1 MNNLRIKNLHKRL
14 LKAGGKIVK
23 EDSYLFKNKRA
34 DGGEVKIPPR
44 RAALYALA
52 NKLADQ
58 KVARHGGTRNDYFM
72 EAIKHIKA
80 NPERYREELSKYVD
94 ETPIS
99 VNNDIEDPEIVPGM
113 TRGDHLNAD
122 DKTRKNMEGYVNF
135 GQYGENSQGALDK
148 KINIKKRQIIT
159 AAYNR
164 AIRKATIANNN
175 KTLSTKQKQEIY
187 KKLME
192 SQDVKKLMESQDVKK
207 LMGSQAVPS
216 FNMGGIMGAVGNVM
230 QNPNTMNMMG
240 DMMSQQAERRN
251 QAVMALGG
259 QLRMRRLGGS
269 IIGETMFKIADK
281 NADWIYNNMQDLIGD
296 AVYKNNLERLSRLSL

>member
-58 KVARHGGTRNDYFM
+58 KVARNGGTRNDYFM

-99 VNNDIEDPEIVPGM
+99 VNNDIEDPEIVSGM
-113 TRGDHLNAD
+113 TRGDYLNAD
-122 DKTRKNMEGYVNF
+122 DNTRKNMEEYVNY
-135 GQYGENSQGALDK
+135 GQYGENNQGAVDK

-164 AIRKATIANNN
+164 AIREATIANNN
-175 KTLSTKQKQEIY
+175 KPLSTKQMQEIY

-192 SQDVKKLMESQDVKK
+192 
-207 LMGSQAVPS
+207 SQAVPS

>member
-1 MNNLRIKNLHKRL
+1 M
-14 LKAGGKIVK
+14 
-23 EDSYLFKNKRA
+23 
-34 DGGEVKIPPR
+34 
-44 RAALYALA
+44 
-52 NKLADQ
+52 
-58 KVARHGGTRNDYFM
+58 
-72 EAIKHIKA
+72 
-80 NPERYREELSKYVD
+80 
-94 ETPIS
+94 
-99 VNNDIEDPEIVPGM
+99 
-113 TRGDHLNAD
+113 
-122 DKTRKNMEGYVNF
+122 
-135 GQYGENSQGALDK
+135 
-148 KINIKKRQIIT
+148 
-159 AAYNR
+159 
-164 AIRKATIANNN
+164 
-175 KTLSTKQKQEIY
+175 QEIY

-192 SQDVKKLMESQDVKK
+192 
-207 LMGSQAVPS
+207 SQAVPS

>member
-164 AIRKATIANNN
+164 AIREATIANNN
-175 KTLSTKQKQEIY
+175 KPLSTKQMQEIY

-192 SQDVKKLMESQDVKK
+192 
-207 LMGSQAVPS
+207 SQAVPS

>member
-34 DGGEVKIPPR
+34 DGGEVKTPPR
-44 RAALYALA
+44 KALYALA

-58 KVARHGGTRNDYFM
+58 KVARNGGTRNDYFM

-99 VNNDIEDPEIVPGM
+99 VNNDIEDPEIVSGM
-113 TRGDHLNAD
+113 TRGDYLNAD
-122 DKTRKNMEGYVNF
+122 DNTRKNMEEYVNY
-135 GQYGENSQGALDK
+135 GQYGENNQGAVDK

-164 AIRKATIANNN
+164 AIREATIANNN
-175 KTLSTKQKQEIY
+175 KPLSTKQMQEIY

-192 SQDVKKLMESQDVKK
+192 
-207 LMGSQAVPS
+207 SQAVPS

>member
-1 MNNLRIKNLHKRL
+1 
-14 LKAGGKIVK
+14 
-23 EDSYLFKNKRA
+23 
-34 DGGEVKIPPR
+34 
-44 RAALYALA
+44 
-52 NKLADQ
+52 
-58 KVARHGGTRNDYFM
+58 M

-99 VNNDIEDPEIVPGM
+99 VNNDIEDPEIVSGM
-113 TRGDHLNAD
+113 TRGDYLNAD
-122 DKTRKNMEGYVNF
+122 DNTRKNMEEYVNY
-135 GQYGENSQGALDK
+135 GQYGENNQGAVDK

-164 AIRKATIANNN
+164 AIREATIANNN
-175 KTLSTKQKQEIY
+175 KPLSTKQMQEIY

-192 SQDVKKLMESQDVKK
+192 
-207 LMGSQAVPS
+207 SQAVPS